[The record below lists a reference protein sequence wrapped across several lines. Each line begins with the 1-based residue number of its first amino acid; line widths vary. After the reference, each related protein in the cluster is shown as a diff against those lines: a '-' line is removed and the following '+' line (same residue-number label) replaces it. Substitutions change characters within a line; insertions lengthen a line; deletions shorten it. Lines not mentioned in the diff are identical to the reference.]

1 MRWKR
6 ALGTLIESC
15 VYMDP
20 YAHMYYVTTRRARGE
35 QASLTQDET
44 GERRILHPIER
55 LDSRREAQA

>member
-6 ALGTLIESC
+6 ALETLIESC

-20 YAHMYYVTTRRARGE
+20 YAHMYYVTTRRGRGE
-35 QASLTQDET
+35 RTWRGQDEAD
-44 GERRILHPIER
+44 ERQILHLIER